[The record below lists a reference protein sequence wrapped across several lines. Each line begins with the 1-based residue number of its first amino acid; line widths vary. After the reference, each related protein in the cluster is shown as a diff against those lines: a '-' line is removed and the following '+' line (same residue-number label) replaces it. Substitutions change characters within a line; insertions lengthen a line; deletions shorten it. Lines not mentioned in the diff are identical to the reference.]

1 MARKLLNLFRCVGA
15 FYLVVDLMAT
25 LSQCPYSDSAFLGPD
40 FNDDIIKLAA
50 SIAKSKAAAADKLV
64 AVTVQTVGINFDR
77 N

>member
-25 LSQCPYSDSAFLGPD
+25 LSQCPYSTILPFLGPD
-40 FNDDIIKLAA
+40 FTDDIIKLAA
-50 SIAKSKAAAADKLV
+50 SIAKSKAAADRLV
-64 AVTVQTVGINFDR
+64 AVTVQTVGINFAR